1 MATTTQA
8 PLKVRQDT
16 KEKIRY
22 LSALEDATQAEIVDR
37 AVTEYAARHAT
48 EIENGIARARSV
60 LASGDVA
67 TAAYLLDVPIEDVA
81 AVAGQST
88 ART

>member
-1 MATTTQA
+1 MATTQA

-22 LSALEDATQAEIVDR
+22 LSALEDASQADIVDR
-37 AVTEYAARHAT
+37 AVTEYTARHTT
-48 EIENGIARARSV
+48 EIDRGIARARAV
-60 LASGDVA
+60 LAGGAAA
-67 TAAYLLDVPIEDVA
+67 TAAYLLDVPADDVA
-81 AVAGQST
+81 RVAGQST

>member
-60 LASGDVA
+60 LASGVA
-67 TAAYLLDVPIEDVA
+67 TAAYLLDVPIDDVA